1 MPGAVLERVSRA
13 GIHVLTDPA
22 LKTNAGI
29 VVAFTERGG
38 GMSQPPYASLDLAA
52 HVGDDPACVDGNR
65 TRLLGALGLGRLRD
79 RLTVP
84 EQVHGTR
91 ACAVDT
97 QTAGSGAFAVP
108 GGAPPIP
115 ATDALL
121 TRQPGVPLMLC
132 FADCVPVVLVAPGPK
147 RAVAVVHAGW
157 RGALGRLPG
166 LVARRLA
173 RLAGCRIADLTAY
186 VGPHIGPCHYAV
198 DAGLVSQF
206 VNTFGSIAAAR
217 DRLDLGAVVSATL
230 CEAGVPP
237 SSQVVSGLCT
247 AESTDRFY
255 SYRAE
260 GVTGRH
266 AALACIL
273 GPSA

>member
-1 MPGAVLERVSRA
+1 MPGAVLERVSCA

-22 LKTNAGI
+22 LKTDTGI

-38 GMSQPPYASLDLAA
+38 GTSQPPYASLDLAA
-52 HVGDDPACVDGNR
+52 HVGDDPARVDGNR
-65 TRLLGALGLGRLRD
+65 TRLLAALGIGRLRD

-91 ACAVDT
+91 ALTVDND
-97 QTAGSGAFAVP
+97 TAGSGAFAVP
-108 GGAPPIP
+108 GGAPRIP

-132 FADCVPVVLVAPGPK
+132 FADCVPVVLVAPGPE

-166 LVARRLA
+166 LAARRLA
-173 RLAGCRIADLTAY
+173 RLAGCRTEDLTAY
-186 VGPHIGPCHYAV
+186 VGPHIGPCHYPV
-198 DAGLVSQF
+198 DDGLVSQF

-237 SSQVVSGLCT
+237 RSQVVSGLCT

>member
-13 GIHVLTDPA
+13 GINVLQDPA
-22 LKTNAGI
+22 LKTNTGI

-52 HVGDDPACVDGNR
+52 HVGDDPARVDGNR
-65 TRLLGALGLGRLRD
+65 TRLLDALGIGRLRD

-91 ACAVDT
+91 AFAVDADA
-97 QTAGSGAFAVP
+97 AGSGAIAVP
-108 GGAPPIP
+108 GGAPRIP

-132 FADCVPVVLVAPGPK
+132 FADCVPVVLVAPGPG

-173 RLAGCRIADLTAY
+173 RLAGCGTEDLTAY
-186 VGPHIGPCHYAV
+186 VGPHIGPCHYPV